1 MPHQSEAGRALP
13 ALVLEQLV
21 AALPRLEQASR
32 RVFRVAVQLL
42 IDSGRRPDEVCALR
56 WECLEQ
62 DGDGKHSLVYSD
74 YKNRH
79 RGRRLAIADQT
90 AKLIGEQQQMVRA
103 QFPDTPTSELAL
115 LPTTRRNPNGTRP
128 ITQGWLA
135 RIHRDSVDGLR
146 ELMGYDS
153 MTVTQTYYRV
163 TAKRTRAAVDRL
175 AALQFDGRGNRIWRQ
190 ARALLEHEHQ
200 RLAVG
205 QVAVPFGICTE
216 PSNVQAGGHACPFR
230 FRCLGCGHF
239 RSDPS
244 YLPELRGYLDMLL
257 RNRERVPLRSSWTIG
272 LAPRR
277 CPPTRRSAGFGR

>member
-1 MPHQSEAGRALP
+1 M
-13 ALVLEQLV
+13 
-21 AALPRLEQASR
+21 
-32 RVFRVAVQLL
+32 
-42 IDSGRRPDEVCALR
+42 
-56 WECLEQ
+56 
-62 DGDGKHSLVYSD
+62 
-74 YKNRH
+74 
-79 RGRRLAIADQT
+79 
-90 AKLIGEQQQMVRA
+90 
-103 QFPDTPTSELAL
+103 TPTPREKQRHADA
-115 LPTTRRNPNGTRP
+115 GTP
-128 ITQGWLA
+128 
-135 RIHRDSVDGLR
+135 VDELR

-257 RNRERVPLRSSWTIG
+257 RNRERVRAAVELDDWARAEAMPSDEEISRVRALIGRVETDLELSEQERRQVDEACRIVRATHRTVHLGMPTIRPPDLDPSLRPELEPDLEG
-272 LAPRR
+272 L
-277 CPPTRRSAGFGR
+277 G

>member
-1 MPHQSEAGRALP
+1 M
-13 ALVLEQLV
+13 
-21 AALPRLEQASR
+21 
-32 RVFRVAVQLL
+32 
-42 IDSGRRPDEVCALR
+42 
-56 WECLEQ
+56 
-62 DGDGKHSLVYSD
+62 
-74 YKNRH
+74 
-79 RGRRLAIADQT
+79 
-90 AKLIGEQQQMVRA
+90 
-103 QFPDTPTSELAL
+103 TPT
-115 LPTTRRNPNGTRP
+115 P
-128 ITQGWLA
+128 
-135 RIHRDSVDGLR
+135 R
-146 ELMGYDS
+146 EKQRHADA
-153 MTVTQTYYRV
+153 VTQAYYRV

-257 RNRERVPLRSSWTIG
+257 RNRERVRAAVELDDWARAEAMPSDEEISRVRALIG
-272 LAPRR
+272 RVETDLELSEQERR
-277 CPPTRRSAGFGR
+277 QV